1 MRCTGGAVTR
11 VKLPYISR
19 TAFDVQTRELE
30 HAKDLVRAQMANYQQ
45 LQERYER
52 LVERT
57 ITMQRE
63 GFSVVK
69 PPMEE
74 APAAPFPGVVEQAI
88 SDRAFDSVTDRRL
101 RQYAAQALAVPKA
114 EPEAVAARILAGE
127 TLDEEYAT

>member
-1 MRCTGGAVTR
+1 MRWPWISREALERTERENAALVTQLLGQIGVLREAVT
-11 VKLPYISR
+11 
-19 TAFDVQTRELE
+19 AG
-30 HAKDLVRAQMANYQQ
+30 
-45 LQERYER
+45 QERYER

-69 PPMEE
+69 PPVEE
-74 APAAPFPGVVEQAI
+74 LPASPFPGVVEQAI
-88 SDRAFDSVTDRRL
+88 ADRAFDSITDRRL

-114 EPEAVAARILAGE
+114 EPEQVAARILAGE